1 MMHDMMMKG
10 QWSLNTM
17 ASDNDDDEDVHR
29 SDHYDDGGSWCPN
42 GHRSRWH
49 FLARASSSPAPVQIL
64 PVILQ
69 ITLPIPPFLIS
80 FLIIFPPLF
89 TS

>member
-29 SDHYDDGGSWCPN
+29 HDHYDDGRSWCPN